1 MLIDF
6 FLFGNT
12 PKLFVL
18 CTVQNLLHWHDQ
30 KPKMQKHFFSS
41 LTSVLYSYNA
51 HFHHKVQTFAFSA
64 EPEHRHT
71 VWSLKGQNTQQAK
84 GDYVDAVLDLKGLFP
99 AGTGVLIFN

>member
-6 FLFGNT
+6 FYLEIHQSFLFYAQSKIYYTGMI
-12 PKLFVL
+12 K
-18 CTVQNLLHWHDQ
+18 NL
-30 KPKMQKHFFSS
+30 KCRSTFFSS